1 MKVHQVILTIID
13 FDELGADQIKT
24 VIENQKYPN
33 HCIGPTVESV
43 RTREIGEWSDD
54 NPLNWVI
61 IYLTHHALPGK
72 ILAWTRNTRILCS
85 KPFDTLP
92 TWTFATSTWLA

>member
-54 NPLNWVI
+54 NPLNCTSSSQAE
-61 IYLTHHALPGK
+61 LERLFGPLPK
-72 ILAWTRNTRILCS
+72 
-85 KPFDTLP
+85 D
-92 TWTFATSTWLA
+92 